1 MTNYNIELM
10 IMVPIIILLAVV
22 DYNMQEFTSK
32 KVFYGVNIPEKYRN
46 FEELKHIDKSYKRGI
61 IISTAA
67 VLIIQIGLSLYAN
80 FTLNENRVYE
90 KKSVNLI
97 AFYGNIK
104 LIIGGDFLWAERKE
118 NH

>member
-1 MTNYNIELM
+1 MRKWLM
-10 IMVPIIILLAVV
+10 RFHLVG
-22 DYNMQEFTSK
+22 YK
-32 KVFYGVNIPEKYRN
+32 FY
-46 FEELKHIDKSYKRGI
+46 
-61 IISTAA
+61 
-67 VLIIQIGLSLYAN
+67 
-80 FTLNENRVYE
+80 RVYE

>member
-1 MTNYNIELM
+1 
-10 IMVPIIILLAVV
+10 MVFL
-22 DYNMQEFTSK
+22 
-32 KVFYGVNIPEKYRN
+32 GCG
-46 FEELKHIDKSYKRGI
+46 GI
-61 IISTAA
+61 
-67 VLIIQIGLSLYAN
+67 
-80 FTLNENRVYE
+80 RVYE

>member
-1 MTNYNIELM
+1 MKYEKEDSMHHNLAT
-10 IMVPIIILLAVV
+10 ILQA
-22 DYNMQEFTSK
+22 
-32 KVFYGVNIPEKYRN
+32 
-46 FEELKHIDKSYKRGI
+46 
-61 IISTAA
+61 
-67 VLIIQIGLSLYAN
+67 
-80 FTLNENRVYE
+80 RVYE

>member
-1 MTNYNIELM
+1 MKKHLKC
-10 IMVPIIILLAVV
+10 IIT
-22 DYNMQEFTSK
+22 D
-32 KVFYGVNIPEKYRN
+32 
-46 FEELKHIDKSYKRGI
+46 LKNQK
-61 IISTAA
+61 
-67 VLIIQIGLSLYAN
+67 
-80 FTLNENRVYE
+80 RVYE

>member
-1 MTNYNIELM
+1 MYFENDKELFKT
-10 IMVPIIILLAVV
+10 IGNNLRIFRKKANLTQAQLAESVGISIS
-22 DYNMQEFTSK
+22 YLSK
-32 KVFYGVNIPEKYRN
+32 MK
-46 FEELKHIDKSYKRGI
+46 
-61 IISTAA
+61 
-67 VLIIQIGLSLYAN
+67 
-80 FTLNENRVYE
+80 RVYE

>member
-1 MTNYNIELM
+1 M
-10 IMVPIIILLAVV
+10 IKKIWTWKKIILIIILL
-22 DYNMQEFTSK
+22 M
-32 KVFYGVNIPEKYRN
+32 
-46 FEELKHIDKSYKRGI
+46 I
-61 IISTAA
+61 II
-67 VLIIQIGLSLYAN
+67 VLLKW
-80 FTLNENRVYE
+80 VYE